1 MKRVVLLAIV
11 MMLSSVAFSQTKA
24 NIDKDDA
31 KYVEVGVNEENPQ
44 DYKTLEIQTKDGEKS
59 KIKMKKLKFD
69 KSEMTEGSITSRAY
83 SVEDLK
89 NKIEKNKE
97 KYFVK
102 AMYEENNVYYIL
114 FQERK

>member
-1 MKRVVLLAIV
+1 MKKAILIV
-11 MMLSSVAFSQTKA
+11 SLMTLSTFAFSQTK
-24 NIDKDDA
+24 IDKEDV
-31 KYVEVGVNEENPQ
+31 KYVEIGVDEENPN

>member
-1 MKRVVLLAIV
+1 MKKAILIV
-11 MMLSSVAFSQTKA
+11 SLMTLSTFAFSQTK
-24 NIDKDDA
+24 IDKEDV
-31 KYVEVGVNEENPQ
+31 KYVEIGVDEENPN

-114 FQERK
+114 FHERK

>member
-1 MKRVVLLAIV
+1 
-11 MMLSSVAFSQTKA
+11 
-24 NIDKDDA
+24 
-31 KYVEVGVNEENPQ
+31 
-44 DYKTLEIQTKDGEKS
+44 
-59 KIKMKKLKFD
+59 
-69 KSEMTEGSITSRAY
+69 MTEGSITSRAY